1 MSITISAAD
10 NFLPL
15 GSRLSMSMELVLEDP
30 NLMPAA
36 VSFQRPPAPAPSTH
50 VTGGP
55 AWGGRGRKWTNLNIK
70 IKLKMYRMIS

>member
-36 VSFQRPPAPAPSTH
+36 VSFQRPPAPAPSTCDRR
-50 VTGGP
+50 P
-55 AWGGRGRKWTNLNIK
+55 REENLENGQTSI
-70 IKLKMYRMIS
+70 

>member
-1 MSITISAAD
+1 MSHCMSITISAAD

-36 VSFQRPPAPAPSTH
+36 VSFQRPPAPSTCDRC
-50 VTGGP
+50 GEG
-55 AWGGRGRKWTNLNIK
+55 K
-70 IKLKMYRMIS
+70 KMDKSQCKDQA

>member
-36 VSFQRPPAPAPSTH
+36 VSFQRPPAH
-50 VTGGP
+50 VTGV
-55 AWGGRGRKWTNLNIK
+55 GRGRKWTNLNVK
-70 IKLKMYRMIS
+70 IKLKMY

>member
-36 VSFQRPPAPAPSTH
+36 VSFQRPPAPPQHTCDRRPS
-50 VTGGP
+50 V
-55 AWGGRGRKWTNLNIK
+55 GRGRKWTNLNFK
-70 IKLKMYRMIS
+70 DQA